1 MRFLAEALAELIAP
15 TRCAGCELPGT
26 LLCPSCDRDLPRI
39 ESHHAC
45 AHCGAPYGALV
56 CTECWSTEFAFEAAV
71 ALGVLDAPLARA
83 VVLYKDAN
91 ERRLGALL
99 GTMLGTVVSEAWGS
113 WPDVVTWVPPT
124 DAALR
129 RRGFDHAASIAK
141 AVAVEIDRPAHSTL
155 RRTRA
160 RDQRA
165 LSKAERARNAAG
177 TFRLLDS
184 PFKLQGSQVLV
195 VDDVLTTGATLDA
208 CAEALLAAGV
218 CAVRV
223 AVVARAW

>member
-15 TRCAGCELPGT
+15 TRCAGCELPGA
-26 LLCPSCDRDLPRI
+26 LLCPTCDRDLPRV
-39 ESHHAC
+39 EPCHAC
-45 AHCGAPYGALV
+45 SHCGAPYGALV

-71 ALGVLDAPLARA
+71 ALGVLDVPLSRA
-83 VVLYKDAN
+83 VVLHKDAN
-91 ERRLGALL
+91 ERRLGVLL
-99 GTMLGTVVSEAWGS
+99 GTMLGGVVGDAWGS

-124 DAALR
+124 DAALH

-141 AVAVEIDRPAHSTL
+141 AVAAKLDRPVRPAL
-155 RRTRA
+155 RRTAA
-160 RDQRA
+160 RDQRV

-177 TFRLLDS
+177 TFRLLDGA
-184 PFKLQGSQVLV
+184 FELRDARVLV

-208 CAEALLAAGV
+208 CAEALLSGGAR
-218 CAVRV
+218 AVRV